1 MNIIENKDA
10 LNKEIARFLSA
21 ERSRDS
27 WWAINAYFLQINKK
41 ALKTRVFLCLF
52 LTFYEYLLFQGGI
65 LYHR

>member
-27 WWAINAYFLQINKK
+27 WWG
-41 ALKTRVFLCLF
+41 
-52 LTFYEYLLFQGGI
+52 YESQTIWLW
-65 LYHR
+65 R